1 MDSVSPAQLPTLP
14 PEDQA
19 LLTSY
24 FEANED
30 LHLLAKQPGS
40 RDLLSLLQWLS
51 RPDIAA
57 YIHAY
62 RAHQLQLHRNVVI
75 QALQFVL
82 KSTTDP
88 IETRRAATTLLR
100 ALNPI
105 RPRLPVG
112 DGSASSLGG
121 GGFPARPPATTRRHP
136 SANRASPKEPEPA
149 SPRPAADPAPSPIHP
164 LTHSPAH
171 SRPSLAQALAILGI
185 PNLTDEEEDAL
196 EDAQIDALDDEPF
209 DADENT
215 S

>member
-1 MDSVSPAQLPTLP
+1 MDSVYTTSLPTLS

-30 LHLLAKQPGS
+30 LHFLAKQPGS
-40 RDLLSLLQWLS
+40 KDLLSLLQWLS

-57 YIHAY
+57 YVHAY
-62 RAHQLQLHRNVVI
+62 RTHQSHLHRNVVI
-75 QALQFVL
+75 QALQSVL
-82 KSTTDP
+82 KNTTDP

-105 RPRLPVG
+105 RFRPSPSQG
-112 DGSASSLGG
+112 DGG
-121 GGFPARPPATTRRHP
+121 GGTRPSKTTHRHPPA
-136 SANRASPKEPEPA
+136 NRSGPRNNPITPPPA
-149 SPRPAADPAPSPIHP
+149 STAAPTSPPQP
-164 LTHSPAH
+164 LTNSPFP